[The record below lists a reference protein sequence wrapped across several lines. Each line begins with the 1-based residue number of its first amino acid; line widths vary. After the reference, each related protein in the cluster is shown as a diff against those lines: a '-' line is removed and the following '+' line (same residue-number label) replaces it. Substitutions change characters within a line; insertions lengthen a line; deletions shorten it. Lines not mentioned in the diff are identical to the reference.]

1 MVVLL
6 FFMEETMADENLGL
20 DLASQ
25 TGQEDIVEAINGL
38 KNLLSRL
45 SDLVTL
51 GSKTVTEGGTY
62 NPEDDG
68 LDGYSSFVVDI
79 PSAPVFVAKSITQ
92 NGTYNA
98 SDDDADGYSEVTV
111 NVQTNSKLTK
121 IMTQGQVSTT
131 SDYASASF
139 EEDISGYNL
148 FVIDMWRNNVIV
160 DTYVLLLKESDS
172 LPKTFKMSGS
182 SYTYTM
188 TISNLSI
195 SCTNYSG
202 SYVNL
207 FVDVYATN
215 IEVNS

>member
-6 FFMEETMADENLGL
+6 FFMEETMAEENLGL

-25 TGQEDIVEAINGL
+25 TGQENIVEAINGL

-68 LDGYSSFVVDI
+68 FDGYSSFVVDI

-148 FVIDMWRNNVIV
+148 FVIDMWRNNTIV
-160 DTYVLLLKESDS
+160 DTYVLLLKGSDS
-172 LPKTFKMSGS
+172 LPKIFKMSGS

-188 TISNLSI
+188 SINNSSI

>member
-1 MVVLL
+1 
-6 FFMEETMADENLGL
+6 MEETMADENVGL

-68 LDGYSSFVVDI
+68 LDGYSSFIVDI
-79 PSAPVFVAKSITQ
+79 PSAPVFVSKSITQ

-111 NVQTNSKLTK
+111 NIQNNIKLTK
-121 IMTQGQVSTT
+121 IMTQGKVSTA
-131 SDYASASF
+131 SNYASVSF
-139 EEDISGYNL
+139 EEDISGYNI
-148 FVIDMWRNNVIV
+148 FVVDMWDGGEITS
-160 DTYVLLLKESDS
+160 TYTLVLIEKQ
-172 LPKTFKMSGS
+172 LPVTFDMIKNGS
-182 SYTYTM
+182 SQRYTVNLTNT
-188 TISNLSI
+188 TIGTTYYN
-195 SCTNYSG
+195 G
-202 SYVNL
+202 SYREL
-207 FVDVYATN
+207 FVDVYAANCGITY
-215 IEVNS
+215 EEG